1 MAETEGLDKH
11 SQDLIKKVFVIAI
24 FLLLAVVGYFVIQP
38 FLSSMLIAFVLAFL
52 LRPLYKKVNG
62 RIKNPGLVALI
73 FCTVFIVLFSI
84 ALWFTLQFTIT
95 EAINFYTYVQTQD
108 ILKPL
113 KLLFSKTG
121 EFPSQLSVLLTDGIK
136 KGTASII
143 NSISQEFIRLPALAL
158 NVFVLFFVLFYF
170 LRDGADLI
178 KYLENIMPFKKEV
191 VDKIFLR
198 FKNVTYAI
206 IYGLFFTGLVSGVV
220 TGIGFYLFG
229 VPNPFVLS
237 IAAIFFGILP
247 IIGTWIIW
255 IPASI
260 YMILQGNTSLAIGL
274 IIYCMVSNSIVSH
287 VLLPRF
293 VGKKAE
299 MANAVA
305 LVGML
310 GGLQLL
316 GVVGLIIGPL
326 VLDYF
331 ILCIEFYKQSK
342 TKMLI

>member
-1 MAETEGLDKH
+1 MAENEGLDKP
-11 SQDLIKKVFVIAI
+11 SQDIIKKVFVIAI
-24 FLLLAVVGYFVIQP
+24 FLLLAIVGYFVIQP
-38 FLSSMLIAFVLAFL
+38 FLSSILIAFVLAFL
-52 LRPLYKKVNG
+52 LRPLYKKVNDK
-62 RIKNPGLVALI
+62 IKNPGLVALI
-73 FCTVFIVLFSI
+73 FCTLVIVLFSI

-95 EAINFYTYVQTQD
+95 EAINFYTYIQTED

-121 EFPSQLSVLLTDGIK
+121 EFPSQISVLLTDGIK
-136 KGTASII
+136 KGTASAI
-143 NSISQEFIRLPALAL
+143 NLISQELIRLPILAL
-158 NVFVLFFVLFYF
+158 NFFVLFFVLFYF
-170 LRDGADLI
+170 LRDGDNLV
-178 KYLENIMPFKKEV
+178 KYFEGIMPFKKEV

-206 IYGLFFTGLVSGVV
+206 IYGMVFTGFVSGVV

-237 IAAIFFGILP
+237 IAATFFGVLP
-247 IIGTWIIW
+247 IIGTWIVW

-260 YMILQGNTSLAIGL
+260 YMIMQGNAPHAIGL
-274 IIYCMVSNSIVSH
+274 AIYCIISNSLVSH
-287 VLLPRF
+287 ILLPRF
-293 VGKKAE
+293 VGKRAE

-316 GVVGLIIGPL
+316 GVVGLVIGPL
-326 VLDYF
+326 ILDYF
-331 ILCIEFYKQSK
+331 ILFIEFYKQSK
-342 TKMLI
+342 IKILI